1 MTMEKTIRCPLV
13 NRLVTDDFCFDTSVV
28 AEGHTPER
36 FLPDELTWSKE
47 LVEACMN
54 CPNHRYD

>member
-1 MTMEKTIRCPLV
+1 MEKTIRCPLV

-36 FLPDELTWSKE
+36 FF
-47 LVEACMN
+47 A
-54 CPNHRYD
+54 

>member
-13 NRLVTDDFCFDTSVV
+13 NRLVTDDFCFDTSFV

-36 FLPDELTWSKE
+36 FLPDELTWSEE
-47 LVEACMN
+47 LVKTCMN
-54 CPNHRYD
+54 CPNHRDD